1 MKIINSIL
9 PPFLQYINPIITTN
23 RMSDDNKS
31 FKDFAKKLS
40 MAWGGQDIT
49 KDDYDYEKYYN
60 DYPDEAYENLRLIQ
74 MGKAPHF
81 RDDGKSGIYKKPNH
95 PTYPDLGIKS
105 WSENDTVFN
114 ISDRQVDGDTDRILD
129 YLGGDLQYNN
139 GSTKVKYNQGIVLP
153 TLTVTPNARWTEL
166 VPNKYHTGWVY
177 PDSRAAD
184 PNAKP
189 FEYIVPKTVDK
200 YTGTW

>member
-23 RMSDDNKS
+23 RMLDDNKS

-95 PTYPDLGIKS
+95 PTYPDLG
-105 WSENDTVFN
+105 D
-114 ISDRQVDGDTDRILD
+114 
-129 YLGGDLQYNN
+129 
-139 GSTKVKYNQGIVLP
+139 
-153 TLTVTPNARWTEL
+153 
-166 VPNKYHTGWVY
+166 
-177 PDSRAAD
+177 
-184 PNAKP
+184 
-189 FEYIVPKTVDK
+189 
-200 YTGTW
+200 